1 MLLSSGC
8 LVTSSPPS
16 QSSLTATGI
25 INAELGNYHRCD
37 VIYPEIYA
45 KTLAVLKQMF
55 SRLNP
60 DGTVNTNLVR
70 HSKAQ
75 LVLAR
80 TRRMMLNIMRSF
92 DRPIHPVAFLAVI
105 KDFESSIQ
113 IDNWAVHGLVK
124 DAEGRVLK
132 DEKGRNR
139 YDGMTTENCT
149 SKVCHGYFQV
159 DTISERYAGWDW
171 ELCGDNGL
179 GLLGMAGGPDY
190 CAALFWWTQGQN
202 GQKCAKMKENGGFAG
217 RPHENVTDA
226 RVCNIVN
233 LNNQPNPCND
243 PNYTWTVD
251 TFSYGHYCTY
261 IQKNQWEVYGIHDT
275 WRKLYTGFEFRGNA
289 IKGYEYCSVF
299 NYALKHYEL
308 DSPQWPA
315 FTPLNVSP
323 ELIRRAVRD
332 FGYEMGLLP
341 SWADPEWQPEVNPD
355 MLAQI
360 QEFNRTSR
368 RSNLD
373 RLADEDYNIEAMPK
387 QFHPALQAIR
397 ARADAEAQRRYEAQ
411 QAELRQREA
420 AEAQQRREE
429 QQQKDQAVLRKQLIE
444 AAPMNPQVPAQHS
457 ADPAPAHP
465 MTSGAGATPAAASS
479 APAERTQDPS
489 SSAQHPMIQP
499 PDVDE
504 NQPLTTGPDP
514 APSVEPMADPP
525 APAID
530 PPHMYF

>member
-8 LVTSSPPS
+8 LITPTPPP
-16 QSSLTATGI
+16 QSGLKATGI

-37 VIYPEIYA
+37 VIYPEIHE
-45 KTLAVLKQMF
+45 KTIAVLKQMF
-55 SRLNP
+55 SRLHP
-60 DGTVNTNLVR
+60 DGTVNTELVR

-113 IDNWAVHGLVK
+113 KDNWAVHGLVR

-132 DEKGRNR
+132 DKDGRDR
-139 YDGMTTENCT
+139 YDGMTTKNCT

-171 ELCGDNGL
+171 DLCGDDGL
-179 GLLGMAGGPDY
+179 GLLGMEGGPDY
-190 CAALFWWTQGQN
+190 CAALFWWTQGQR
-202 GQKCAKMKENGGFAG
+202 GEKCAKMKENNGFDG
-217 RPHENVTDA
+217 RPHEHVTDA

-233 LNNQPNPCND
+233 LSNQPNPCND

-261 IQKNQWEVYGIHDT
+261 IQQNQWEVYDIHDT
-275 WRKLYTGFEFRGNA
+275 WRKLYTGFEFRGNT

-299 NYALKHYEL
+299 HYALKHYEL
-308 DSPQWPA
+308 HSPQWPEFSA
-315 FTPLNVSP
+315 LNISP
-323 ELIRRAVRD
+323 DLLRRTVRD
-332 FGYEMGLLP
+332 FGYEVGLLP
-341 SWADPEWQPEVNPD
+341 SWTDPGWEPEVNPD
-355 MLAQI
+355 MLAKI
-360 QEFNRTSR
+360 QKFNRTNR
-368 RSNLD
+368 QTNLD

-397 ARADAEAQRRYEAQ
+397 ARADAEAQRRFEEE
-411 QAELRQREA
+411 QAELRQRQEQ
-420 AEAQQRREE
+420 AQQEKNE
-429 QQQKDQAVLRKQLIE
+429 ALLRKQLIE
-444 AAPMNPQVPAQHS
+444 AAPMNSQAAPETTP
-457 ADPAPAHP
+457 PAHP
-465 MTSGAGATPAAASS
+465 MTTTPAAA
-479 APAERTQDPS
+479 APAHDSTKE
-489 SSAQHPMIQP
+489 SADDSADSARNQHPLMQSI
-499 PDVDE
+499 DE

-514 APSVEPMADPP
+514 APSTEPIADPP

-530 PPHMYF
+530 PPHIYF